1 MLSSRSSGGFAFD
14 TAEAVL
20 QVLASIRTSEATT
33 NQKNELR
40 DLVLSYTNGGKD
52 PSVQIQITQKLQS
65 LGVVPVA
72 PKVAAQPAVVHEFG
86 SARNVPTFHPGAAP
100 AAVKPVAT
108 PIVTT
113 AAPAVPTPPP
123 VPLDKPVTSVTPVAT
138 PPTDPVPALADLP
151 TPPTPTPT
159 STQTPAPTEP
169 VVPPLDILADVQSE
183 SALNRVREIKS
194 LVNQQ
199 VGNPVNLVD
208 INNEVGREYM
218 SSLLNAMKQLNSGVG
233 VVEAMVRLEAAYVQ
247 VENLLKHKDQPA
259 AEAVVTPE
267 PIVAPAEPP
276 AVAQPVVVPT
286 PTPTPQP
293 TPQPVVPPKPQ
304 PAPERRWSPEPVQP
318 TPVQPPKSES
328 TAVPISTPTPAP
340 SVAPVPQPTTS
351 PVRSINASATPLKS
365 IDDLPTAASL
375 KTSATGDPLM
385 TTEVTNGLNQLLSD
399 WMLFK
404 KSGLFGTGPKGIE
417 HPLYAKIKDLQIPLL
432 LAGRFEGATQEI
444 KQSVTDYMNGWR
456 YEQGIIYEQG
466 ETFDHYLRRVI
477 RHILDLQK

>member
-20 QVLASIRTSEATT
+20 QVLASIRNSEATT
-33 NQKNELR
+33 DQKNELR

-65 LGVVPVA
+65 LGVTPVA
-72 PKVAAQPAVVHEFG
+72 RKESTLPKIIHDFG
-86 SARNVPTFHPGAAP
+86 SARNVPTFHPGVAP
-100 AAVKPVAT
+100 VSAT
-108 PIVTT
+108 
-113 AAPAVPTPPP
+113 
-123 VPLDKPVTSVTPVAT
+123 
-138 PPTDPVPALADLP
+138 
-151 TPPTPTPT
+151 PTPTPT
-159 STQTPAPTEP
+159 PTPAAASVPPAVVATPVPIAPQVQKPIDPTPIP
-169 VVPPLDILADVQSE
+169 VVQPTPTPVAAATPVDLPSAPVGISVDKQTEGALD
-183 SALNRVREIKS
+183 RVREIKA

-199 VGNPVNLVD
+199 GGNPVNLVD

-218 SSLLNAMKQLNSGVG
+218 SALLNAMKQLNSGVG
-233 VVEAMVRLEAAYVQ
+233 VIEAMQRLELAYTSVDSVLKDKDMNKPAETILPVQPQPPAPLAASIATPVEVTRTPEPEVQ
-247 VENLLKHKDQPA
+247 PAPKVPEPPQPPQPQPA
-259 AEAVVTPE
+259 AVSASDSRWNS
-267 PIVAPAEPP
+267 P
-276 AVAQPVVVPT
+276 AVQPKPAPTVVPISNPT
-286 PTPTPQP
+286 PTAA
-293 TPQPVVPPKPQ
+293 
-304 PAPERRWSPEPVQP
+304 PAPQS
-318 TPVQPPKSES
+318 
-328 TAVPISTPTPAP
+328 
-340 SVAPVPQPTTS
+340 SVS
-351 PVRSINASATPLKS
+351 PVRSINASSAPLKS

-385 TTEVTNGLNQLLSD
+385 TTEVSNGLNQLLSD